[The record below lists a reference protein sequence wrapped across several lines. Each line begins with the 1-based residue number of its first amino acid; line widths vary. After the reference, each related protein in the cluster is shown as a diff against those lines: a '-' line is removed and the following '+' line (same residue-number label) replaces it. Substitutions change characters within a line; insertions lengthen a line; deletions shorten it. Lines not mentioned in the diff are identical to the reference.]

1 MKILHIIPAGFNYFD
16 DIKKNAME
24 LAEKQKER
32 GFTVEAFTIQYH
44 GFTAKQ
50 SANTFKNT
58 PLMIYSGVFKEQD
71 VMSQLSGYDIVHF
84 HAPFFGI
91 IGKICR
97 MLKHERQN
105 YKIVISYWRNP
116 IISDIFSIFIFI
128 YNRYYIP
135 ILSSLS
141 DAQIFLP
148 IGSCARISKWL
159 KNTDNIIDFFDS
171 PNNADNIPLTPAE
184 NSLKLDIVN
193 MRVEACI
200 NIYNK
205 LINN

>member
-1 MKILHIIPAGFNYFD
+1 
-16 DIKKNAME
+16 
-24 LAEKQKER
+24 
-32 GFTVEAFTIQYH
+32 
-44 GFTAKQ
+44 
-50 SANTFKNT
+50 
-58 PLMIYSGVFKEQD
+58 
-71 VMSQLSGYDIVHF
+71 
-84 HAPFFGI
+84 
-91 IGKICR
+91 
-97 MLKHERQN
+97 
-105 YKIVISYWRNP
+105 VISYWRNP